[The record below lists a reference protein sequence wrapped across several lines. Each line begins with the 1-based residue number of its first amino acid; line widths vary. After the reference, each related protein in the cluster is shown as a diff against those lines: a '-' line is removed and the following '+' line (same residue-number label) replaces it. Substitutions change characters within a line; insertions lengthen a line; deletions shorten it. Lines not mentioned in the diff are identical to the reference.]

1 MVATTVR
8 VAGGFHPLVPVYT
21 AEPFPKGQIRNLL
34 GMLRKVELQAPVTMA
49 QTVLADALGTGIDVV
64 ASRDLGKK

>member
-1 MVATTVR
+1 

-21 AEPFPKGQIRNLL
+21 AEPFPKDQIHALL
-34 GMLRKVELQAPVTMA
+34 GKLREVELQAPVIME
-49 QTVLADALGTGIDVV
+49 QTILPDALGTGIDVI